1 MGKYHRILDPGL
13 NILIP
18 LLDKIKYVQSLK
30 EIAID
35 IPQQTA
41 ITIGRSHFKTY
52 AKVA

>member
-41 ITIGRSHFKTY
+41 ITIGKLHMKTY
-52 AKVA
+52 VIA